1 MLQIGFFFK
10 YCMLEKDLNVL
21 LTFSTTPTALYFK
34 HTCLFFLFWK
44 NQQNIDFME
53 YRLLNLKLKHMFESF
68 FCNSV

>member
-34 HTCLFFLFWK
+34 HTCLFFFVLEK
-44 NQQNIDFME
+44 STE
-53 YRLLNLKLKHMFESF
+53 YWLYGVQVIKSEA
-68 FCNSV
+68 